1 MELNNYSKI
10 KIKDICTWERS
21 KKGKVYPAGCWC
33 VQVSATKG
41 QMAYVDAPQEVES
54 KYCVFWLNTDL
65 YLPEYVYIMFQKN
78 LAEFLR
84 RTQTG
89 LNIKPEIF
97 NEYAIN
103 LHQDIETQRAIVK
116 TMKLID
122 DRIAEEQKQVD
133 IIKEVK
139 RYHLGK
145 MFAKV

>member
-1 MELNNYSKI
+1 M
-10 KIKDICTWERS
+10 
-21 KKGKVYPAGCWC
+21 
-33 VQVSATKG
+33 
-41 QMAYVDAPQEVES
+41 
-54 KYCVFWLNTDL
+54 
-65 YLPEYVYIMFQKN
+65 N
-78 LAEFLR
+78 LAKFLR

-97 NEYAIN
+97 NEYAVN

-133 IIKEVK
+133 IIKELK

-145 MFAKV
+145 MFANV

>member
-1 MELNNYSKI
+1 
-10 KIKDICTWERS
+10 
-21 KKGKVYPAGCWC
+21 
-33 VQVSATKG
+33 
-41 QMAYVDAPQEVES
+41 MAYVDTPQEVES

-116 TMKLID
+116 IMKLID
-122 DRIAEEQKQVD
+122 NRIAEEQKQVD
-133 IIKEVK
+133 IIKELK

-145 MFAKV
+145 MFANV